1 MYADRLGAEEG
12 PEGRLFAPFFSP
24 IPVFQNRRDPF

>member
-12 PEGRLFAPFFSP
+12 PEGRLFCALFEPN
-24 IPVFQNRRDPF
+24 FQNRRDPF

>member
-12 PEGRLFAPFFSP
+12 RRGGFFAPFFSP